1 MKRGD
6 GGASFLKLRIEYEEA
21 LESLT
26 ATGPG
31 GTLKSGTKT
40 SQASGNTSRTRAPN
54 RKTAGSSAQRG
65 RGRSSAY
72 TEYGEPEARPFDRGA
87 FYQAFVDL
95 IASGFPADSL
105 VKAESRGY
113 RQHRDAAI
121 SFFSDLGPGCDEFFL
136 AFERDLERLYANGIL
151 DALAGQVRMILYNLV
166 SYHTNPTAFA
176 LSALRKWRAEV
187 LPLVDR
193 RGHKVLSRML
203 VWLLDDV
210 ANGAALG

>member
-1 MKRGD
+1 
-6 GGASFLKLRIEYEEA
+6 
-21 LESLT
+21 
-26 ATGPG
+26 
-31 GTLKSGTKT
+31 
-40 SQASGNTSRTRAPN
+40 
-54 RKTAGSSAQRG
+54 
-65 RGRSSAY
+65 
-72 TEYGEPEARPFDRGA
+72 
-87 FYQAFVDL
+87 
-95 IASGFPADSL
+95 